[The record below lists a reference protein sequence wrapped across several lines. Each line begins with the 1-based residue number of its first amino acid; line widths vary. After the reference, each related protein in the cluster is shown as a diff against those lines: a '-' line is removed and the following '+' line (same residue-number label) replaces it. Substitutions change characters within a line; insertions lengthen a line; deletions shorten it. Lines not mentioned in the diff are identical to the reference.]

1 MAETAP
7 ELRKRIKEVIV
18 EDLMLSLNPEEITDD
33 APIFGPDGLAADSV
47 DALQLV
53 VALEKNFGL
62 RLPDAA
68 TARETLVDIESIAK
82 AVEAKRARGA

>member
-1 MAETAP
+1 MAETSQ

-18 EDLMLSLNPEEITDD
+18 EDLMLSQDPAEIADD

-68 TARETLVDIESIAK
+68 TARETLVDIESVAK
-82 AVEAKRARGA
+82 AVEAKRRQA